1 MPICTD
7 WKLETIARCNS
18 YRAAK
23 NASSEARMTTGK
35 WQVLGV
41 AVLLLA
47 GCHQQG
53 NEGSMQPAAAASTST
68 AGKAPGFNADQWIG
82 RWNGPEGTYLSI
94 AKSEGGYALEIA
106 DLDGPKPYAART
118 AGDHL
123 VFDRN
128 GKTESIRATDGKQ
141 TGMKWLQDKSN
152 CLTINA
158 GEGYCR
164 D

>member
-1 MPICTD
+1 MT
-7 WKLETIARCNS
+7 
-18 YRAAK
+18 
-23 NASSEARMTTGK
+23 ASR
-35 WQVLGV
+35 WQVFGV
-41 AVLLLA
+41 TVGLLA

-53 NEGSMQPAAAASTST
+53 DEGASPPATTASTSS
-68 AGKAPGFNADQWIG
+68 AAPFSADLWIG

-94 AKSEGGYALEIA
+94 AKGEAGYVLEIA
-106 DLDGPKPYAART
+106 DLDGPKRYAAQT
-118 AGDHL
+118 IDDHL
-123 VFDRN
+123 AFERN